1 MAEASIDIRVFPNKE
16 LTSVDMA
23 EALDAAIMNTGVIQG
38 CEVTLINGVLNIGSG
53 RLIVKGRLGV
63 VTGGTIPNPT
73 NLTTRQNCW
82 LIAVCDLSNSE
93 RPFYFMLATADD
105 LDRLGVVGEEDPDFN
120 VISGIE
126 AATLGAC
133 EFDPVT
139 GLVSN
144 YSTLPQ
150 GEPKKGWDWYST
162 LYSKITQLDQ
172 YYSDKLTWKYARSR
186 DNQTEM
192 TGKTTNSWVLL
203 PNDAREAHVTVWVRR
218 TPDIKVAV
226 NFSIPVHD
234 VLFVTDATLLTHA
247 NMWASASDG
256 FVEIQTLKDSSG
268 RWIRINR
275 VFAGTTNI
283 TDTVTWLV
291 LYR

>member
-16 LTSVDMA
+16 MTSVDFSELM
-23 EALDAAIMNTGVIQG
+23 DTAIPNNGVIQG
-38 CEVTLINGVLNIGSG
+38 CEVTLVNGVLNISSG
-53 RLIVKGRLGV
+53 RLVVKGRLGV

-73 NLTTRQNCW
+73 NLATRQNCW

-105 LDRLGVVGEEDPDFN
+105 LDRLGVVGEEEDPDFN

-139 GLVSN
+139 GLVSD

-150 GEPKKGWDWYST
+150 GEPKKGWDWYSQIVNQ
-162 LYSKITQLDQ
+162 ITDLETAVNN
-172 YYSDKLTWKYARSR
+172 KLTWKSVQAADYQGTAFHRIPDGAKEIYVVIWIRWIS
-186 DNQTEM
+186 
-192 TGKTTNSWVLL
+192 TGDTQKTSIGF
-203 PNDAREAHVTVWVRR
+203 H
-218 TPDIKVAV
+218 
-226 NFSIPVHD
+226 IPVED
-234 VLFVTDATLLTHA
+234 TLFVSSA
-247 NMWASASDG
+247 NLVGHVNHWTKTNDG
-256 FVEIQTLKDSSG
+256 FVRLRLVKNNEGYFVKIYNVYQGDTDVTNSAY
-268 RWIRINR
+268 WRI
-275 VFAGTTNI
+275 
-283 TDTVTWLV
+283 